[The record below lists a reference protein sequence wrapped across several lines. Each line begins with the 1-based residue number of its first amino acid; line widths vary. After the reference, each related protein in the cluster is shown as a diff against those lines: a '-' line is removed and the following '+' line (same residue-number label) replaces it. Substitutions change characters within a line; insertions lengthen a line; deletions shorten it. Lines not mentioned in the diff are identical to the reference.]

1 MEKFAIGLLLGGLGG
16 AILAAN
22 SCKMR
27 TLVRKGQEEMKA
39 KLDQMLDEKIREMD
53 GAATYP
59 ATPVVADEDD
69 AKTAGKKA
77 KK

>member
-1 MEKFAIGLLLGGLGG
+1 MEKFAIGLVLGGLGG

-53 GAATYP
+53 NNAPYP
-59 ATPVVADEDD
+59 PSPLSEDENDV
-69 AKTAGKKA
+69 KTAGKKA

>member
-39 KLDQMLDEKIREMD
+39 KLDQMLDEKIREMESGVLSSD
-53 GAATYP
+53 P
-59 ATPVVADEDD
+59 DSDND
-69 AKTAGKKA
+69 NAKAAGKKV